1 MKCTDSLTRGNV
13 QNGKVDDGESG
24 PELSNNVET
33 LKNQRND
40 DIDSELLPDVHE
52 DGDYQPIHSDP
63 FLLKPTDAS
72 LRRQSV
78 SERRR

>member
-1 MKCTDSLTRGNV
+1 MYNGTEQLFDDSIHKSSRNSEKLKQQKQIISDFITENLSDI
-13 QNGKVDDGESG
+13 NEDDE
-24 PELSNNVET
+24 
-33 LKNQRND
+33 
-40 DIDSELLPDVHE
+40 
-52 DGDYQPIHSDP
+52 YQSIHSDP